1 MYYIYIYTHIYIYIC
16 KHIYIYIY
24 RAKKS
29 EIEGTGTD
37 ARDEHPEPAAFLQ
50 PFFSST
56 SMIFNET

>member
-1 MYYIYIYTHIYIYIC
+1 MNICIIYIYTHIYIC
-16 KHIYIYIY
+16 KHIYIY